1 MMLLYKQDLQYFV
14 RDDLINFQHSPVQE
28 KNNKQMYPTKK
39 CKFTFIAYFKVFQLG
54 L

>member
-28 KNNKQMYPTKK
+28 KKTNKCIQQRNANSPS
-39 CKFTFIAYFKVFQLG
+39 
-54 L
+54 